1 MATSLTTADT
11 LPAPDSRSLPDRLR
25 PQADAA
31 LAGCATWA
39 DSRWLFP
46 AVLAATV
53 AGLFFDAVG
62 PDCVFAYRDSLHF
75 YPPLY
80 KLVREEWLSG
90 RVPLWNPLLNCGQ
103 PLAAMGT
110 AGAFYIP
117 QLVLTAILPDGVSL
131 IAFCI
136 AHLAL
141 AATGSYCLAR
151 HQGCSRPAATVA
163 GVAYGF
169 CGSVFLQI
177 YNPIYAAGA
186 AWLAWAVYA
195 GIRLLERGSLR
206 DGLFLAAAVAMAV
219 YCGDPQ
225 AAYHAGIVLG
235 LVWLCMPARSWQRL
249 GLVAAAGVAGGLLAS
264 VQIALTAEFMRSTS
278 RGIHPVPHSIWEIP
292 AFLARPVAERAGLH
306 WYDVLFGRPPVGDS
320 HYGEIYEFSVFPWR
334 VLELVWADFSGTTFY
349 RWPVM
354 LGIDTPG
361 PWANSLYAGVV
372 PVAAAIA
379 AVFAARGRWQP
390 RYIWCAV
397 LGWAALSSLGGLGI
411 VGLVRNLAVIATGRW
426 PEFGYH
432 AGDEVGGLYWAMS
445 ILLPGYG
452 GFRYPAKWMTV
463 FALALSQLAGGGLTL
478 LAEPVVRAG
487 WGRAIAAIRNWAFL
501 GLLVGLGAAAIVGVE
516 GVLPGA
522 AGDERRGL
530 AWWAVMRGGV
540 LAATVATVAGF
551 VLLALSRCEGKGSVF
566 QGASVAI
573 ALLAAIDLVVA
584 GRGEIVVEPF
594 SDLVA
599 SSGYLER
606 LPTAQPQEDERR
618 PSRLYVQGAI
628 PKFVDQREPR
638 RFVRYTGI
646 MGRSHVPW
654 LHGAGLVGEP
664 STAMPADLE
673 RLHEPRRIDGRP
685 VPPRRV
691 LDLAGAEY
699 FVVSLEG
706 LGKAAA
712 RAAFADWSLR
722 QRQGEFEGP
731 APCGEPLPMQPLWLP
746 GEEDDAPVALL
757 VKNTAALPRA
767 RVVREVDVRPPG
779 SPSADEIAIPSVQVP
794 DLWNMVIVEAESDV
808 AIAPPA
814 VSGAGPL
821 PTEDACRIVVDE
833 PQRVVVEAS
842 LANPGMLVLADSFHP
857 DWHAAVC
864 LNDMGQQPVS
874 IHRANLMH
882 RAVSLPAGR
891 HRVEF
896 FHHSQTFTRSVA
908 LTLAAWAIWVA
919 ALAVSL
925 RKPHDWQQRAA

>member
-1 MATSLTTADT
+1 MSDT
-11 LPAPDSRSLPDRLR
+11 PFNSASPLDRIR
-25 PQADAA
+25 EQVDAA
-31 LAGCATWA
+31 LATCAAWA

-80 KLVREEWLSG
+80 KLVREEWLAG

-110 AGAFYIP
+110 AGAFYLP
-117 QLVLTAILPDGVSL
+117 QLVVTTLLPDGVSL
-131 IAFCI
+131 NIFCI

-141 AATGSYCLAR
+141 AATGAYCLSR
-151 HQGCSRPAATVA
+151 DQGCSRPAATVA
-163 GVAYGF
+163 GLAYGF

-186 AWLAWAVYA
+186 AWLVWAVHA
-195 GIRLLERGSLR
+195 GMRLLRRGGLR
-206 DGLFLAAAVAMAV
+206 DGLLLAAAVAMAV

-235 LVWLCMPARSWQRL
+235 LVWLCMPGRMWRRL
-249 GLVAAAGVAGGLLAS
+249 GLVAAAGVAGGLLAL
-264 VQIALTAEFMRSTS
+264 VQVALTAEFMRGTS
-278 RGIHPVPHSIWEIP
+278 RGIHVVPHSIWEIP
-292 AFLARPVAERAGLH
+292 AFLARPAAERAGLG
-306 WYDVLFGRPPVGDS
+306 WYDVLIGRPPAGDS
-320 HYGEIYEFSVFPWR
+320 HYAEIYAFSVFPWR

-361 PWANSLYAGVV
+361 PWANSLDAGVV
-372 PVAAAIA
+372 PVAAAIV
-379 AVFAARGRWQP
+379 AVFAARGRWEP
-390 RYIWCAV
+390 RRMWCAV
-397 LGWAALSSLGGLGI
+397 LVWAALASLGGLGI

-426 PEFGYH
+426 QEFGYR
-432 AGDEVGGLYWAMS
+432 AGDEVGGLYWTMS

-487 WGRAIAAIRNWAFL
+487 WERAIAAIRNWAL
-501 GLLVGLGAAAIVGVE
+501 VGLLVGLGAAAIVGVA
-516 GVLPGA
+516 GVLPGQE
-522 AGDERRGL
+522 GDPRREL
-530 AWWAVMRGGV
+530 AWWAVMRGGALTATAAAAAGLV
-540 LAATVATVAGF
+540 LSAVRR
-551 VLLALSRCEGKGSVF
+551 SEGKTGGL

-599 SSGYLER
+599 SSGYLDA
-606 LPTAQPQEDERR
+606 LPTAQLQGGERR
-618 PSRLYVQGAI
+618 PSRPRLYVQGAA

-673 RLHEPRRIDGRP
+673 RLHEPRRIDGRG

-699 FVVSLEG
+699 FIVSLEG

-712 RAAFADWSLR
+712 KAAFADWSSA

-731 APCGEPLPMQPLWLP
+731 SPCGEPLPMQPLWLP
-746 GEEDDAPVALL
+746 GEEDDAPVAIV

-767 RVVREVDVRPPG
+767 RIVREVEVRPPG
-779 SPSADEIAIPSVQVP
+779 SPTADEIAIPSPRVP
-794 DLWNMVIVEAESDV
+794 DLFGRVIVEAESEA

-814 VSGAGPL
+814 ADSGGP
-821 PTEDACRIVVDE
+821 PTTEDACRIVVDE
-833 PQRVVVEAS
+833 PQRVVVEAD
-842 LANPGMLVLADSFHP
+842 LVAAGMLVVADTFHP
-857 DWHAAVC
+857 DWHAVAETPGK
-864 LNDMGQQPVS
+864 DRQPLP
-874 IHRANLMH
+874 ILRANLMH

-896 FHHSQTFTRSVA
+896 RHHSQAFARTAAV
-908 LTLAAWAIWVA
+908 TLAAWAIWAA
-919 ALAVSL
+919 ALALSL
-925 RKPHDWQQRAA
+925 RRPHESRREDG

>member
-1 MATSLTTADT
+1 MSDTPSPATSL
-11 LPAPDSRSLPDRLR
+11 RDRLR
-25 PQADAA
+25 EQVDAA
-31 LAGCATWA
+31 LAACAAWA

-53 AGLFFDAVG
+53 AGLFFDAIR

-110 AGAFYIP
+110 AGAFYVP
-117 QLVLTAILPDGVSL
+117 QLVCTAILPDGVSL
-131 IAFCI
+131 NVFCI
-136 AHLAL
+136 AHLAF
-141 AATGSYCLAR
+141 AATGAYCLSR

-163 GVAYGF
+163 GLAYGF

-195 GIRLLERGSLR
+195 GLRLLERGSLR

-219 YCGDPQ
+219 SCGDPQ

-235 LVWLCMPARSWQRL
+235 VIWLCLPARSWRRL
-249 GLVAAAGVAGGLLAS
+249 GLVAAAGVAGGLLAF
-264 VQIALTAEFMRSTS
+264 VQVALTAEFMRGTS
-278 RGIHPVPHSIWEIP
+278 RGVHIVPHSIWEIP
-292 AFLARPVAERAGLH
+292 AFLARPAAERAGLH
-306 WYDVLFGRPPVGDS
+306 WYDVFIGRPPAGDS
-320 HYGEIYEFSVFPWR
+320 HYAEIYSFSVFPWR

-372 PVAAAIA
+372 PVAAAVA
-379 AVFAARGRWQP
+379 ALFAARGCWQP
-390 RYIWCAV
+390 RRMWCVV
-397 LGWAALSSLGGLGI
+397 LGWAAVASLGGLGI
-411 VGLVRNLAVIATGRW
+411 VGLVRNLAVIAAGRW
-426 PEFGYH
+426 QEFGYH

-478 LAEPVVRAG
+478 LAEPVVRAW
-487 WGRAIAAIRNWAFL
+487 WGRAIAAIRNWATV

-530 AWWAVMRGGV
+530 AWWAVMRGGALTATGAAAAGLV
-540 LAATVATVAGF
+540 LSAV
-551 VLLALSRCEGKGSVF
+551 SRSDGKARGI
-566 QGASVAI
+566 QGASVAV
-573 ALLAAIDLVVA
+573 ALLAAIDLVVS
-584 GRGEIVVEPF
+584 GRGGIVVEPF

-599 SSGYLER
+599 SSGYLES
-606 LPTAQPQEDERR
+606 LPTSQPQSDERTPSR
-618 PSRLYVQGAI
+618 PRLYVQGAI

-673 RLHEPRRIDGRP
+673 RLYEPRRIDGRA

-712 RAAFADWSLR
+712 QAAFADWSSK

-757 VKNTAALPRA
+757 VKNTAVLPRA
-767 RVVREVDVRPPG
+767 RIVRDVEVRPPG
-779 SPSADEIAIPSVQVP
+779 SPSADEIAIPSPKTP
-794 DLWNMVIVEAESDV
+794 DLFNRVIVEAESEAAV
-808 AIAPPA
+808 APPA
-814 VSGAGPL
+814 VSAAVPL
-821 PTEDACRIVVDE
+821 PTENACRIVVDE
-833 PQRVVVEAS
+833 PQCVVVEAD
-842 LANPGMLVLADSFHP
+842 LAAAGMLVLADTFHP
-857 DWHAAVC
+857 DWQAAAETPGE
-864 LNDMGQQPVS
+864 NPQPLP
-874 IHRANLMH
+874 IFRANLMH

-896 FHHSQTFTRSVA
+896 RHYSQTFTRSAAV
-908 LTLAAWAIWVA
+908 TLAAWAIWAA

-925 RKPHDWQQRAA
+925 RRPHDSRREAA

>member
-1 MATSLTTADT
+1 MSDMSS
-11 LPAPDSRSLPDRLR
+11 PAASLPDRLR
-25 PQADAA
+25 ERVDAA
-31 LAGCATWA
+31 LAACAAWA
-39 DSRWLFP
+39 NSRWLFP
-46 AVLAATV
+46 VVLAATV

-117 QLVLTAILPDGVSL
+117 QLVCTAILPDGVSL
-131 IAFCI
+131 NVFCI
-136 AHLAL
+136 AHLAV
-141 AATGSYCLAR
+141 AATGAYCLSR

-163 GVAYGF
+163 GLAYGF

-186 AWLAWAVYA
+186 AWLVWAVYA

-235 LVWLCMPARSWQRL
+235 LVWLCTPARSWRRL
-249 GLVAAAGVAGGLLAS
+249 GLVAAAGVAGGLLAL
-264 VQIALTAEFMRSTS
+264 VQVALTAEFMRGTT
-278 RGIHPVPHSIWEIP
+278 RGLHLVPHSIWEIP

-306 WYDVLFGRPPVGDS
+306 WYDVLFGRPPAGDS
-320 HYGEIYEFSVFPWR
+320 HYAEIYSFSVFPWR
-334 VLELVWADFSGTTFY
+334 VLELVWTDFSGTTFY

-379 AVFAARGRWQP
+379 AVFAARGYWQP
-390 RYIWCAV
+390 RRMWCVV
-397 LGWAALSSLGGLGI
+397 LGWAAVASLGGLGI

-426 PEFGYH
+426 QEFGYR

-478 LAEPVVRAG
+478 LAEPVVRV
-487 WGRAIAAIRNWAFL
+487 WWERAIAAIRNWAL
-501 GLLVGLGAAAIVGVE
+501 VGLFVGLGAAAIVGVE
-516 GVLPGA
+516 NVLPGA
-522 AGDERRGL
+522 EGDARRGL
-530 AWWAVMRGGV
+530 AWWAVMRGGG
-540 LAATVATVAGF
+540 LAATAAAAAGL
-551 VLLALSRCEGKGSVF
+551 VLSAVSRSDGRARGI
-566 QGASVAI
+566 QGASVAV

-584 GRGEIVVEPF
+584 GRGGIVVEPF

-599 SSGYLER
+599 SSAYLDA
-606 LPTAQPQEDERR
+606 LPTTQPQSDEPKPSR
-618 PSRLYVQGAI
+618 PRLYVQGAI

-664 STAMPADLE
+664 STAMPADVE
-673 RLHEPRRIDGRP
+673 RLYEPRRIDGRA

-712 RAAFADWSLR
+712 KAAFADWSSK

-746 GEEDDAPVALL
+746 CEEDDAPVALL

-767 RVVREVDVRPPG
+767 RIVREVEVRPPG
-779 SPSADEIAIPSVQVP
+779 SPSADEIAIPSQQVP
-794 DLWNMVIVEAESDV
+794 DLFNSVIVEAESEAAV
-808 AIAPPA
+808 APPA
-814 VSGAGPL
+814 VSAAGPL
-821 PTEDACRIVVDE
+821 PMEDDCRIVVDE
-833 PQRVVVEAS
+833 PQCVVVEAD
-842 LANPGMLVLADSFHP
+842 LAAAGMLILADTFHP
-857 DWHAAVC
+857 AWHAAAETPGE
-864 LNDMGQQPVS
+864 NPQPLP
-874 IHRANLMH
+874 IFRANLMH

-896 FHHSQTFTRSVA
+896 RHHSQTFTRSGAV
-908 LTLAAWAIWVA
+908 TLAAWAIWAA

-925 RKPHDWQQRAA
+925 RRPHDPRREAA

>member
-1 MATSLTTADT
+1 MSDTSS
-11 LPAPDSRSLPDRLR
+11 PAASLPDRVR
-25 PQADAA
+25 EQVDGA
-31 LAGCATWA
+31 LAACARWA

-80 KLVREEWLSG
+80 KLVREEWLAG

-131 IAFCI
+131 NVFCI
-136 AHLAL
+136 AHLAV
-141 AATGSYCLAR
+141 AATGAYCLAR

-163 GVAYGF
+163 GLAYGF

-186 AWLAWAVYA
+186 VWLVWAVYA
-195 GIRLLERGSLR
+195 GLRLLERGRLR

-235 LVWLCMPARSWQRL
+235 LVWLCRPARSWRRL
-249 GLVAAAGVAGGLLAS
+249 GLVAAAGVAGGLLAF
-264 VQIALTAEFMRSTS
+264 VQVALTAEFMRGTS
-278 RGIHPVPHSIWEIP
+278 RGTHIVPHSIWEIP
-292 AFLARPVAERAGLH
+292 AFLARPAAERAGLH
-306 WYDVLFGRPPVGDS
+306 WYDVFIGRPPAGDS
-320 HYGEIYEFSVFPWR
+320 HYAEIYAFSVFPWR
-334 VLELVWADFSGTTFY
+334 MLELVWADFSGTTFY

-354 LGIDTPG
+354 LGVDTPG
-361 PWANSLYAGVV
+361 PWVNSLYAGVV
-372 PVAAAIA
+372 PAAAAIA
-379 AVFAARGRWQP
+379 VVFAARGRWRP
-390 RYIWCAV
+390 RRMWCVV
-397 LGWAALSSLGGLGI
+397 LGWAAFASLGGLGI
-411 VGLVRNLAVIATGRW
+411 VGLARNLAVIATGRW
-426 PEFGYH
+426 QEFGYR
-432 AGDEVGGLYWAMS
+432 AGDEVGGLCWALS

-478 LAEPVVRAG
+478 LAEPGVRAG
-487 WGRAIAAIRNWAFL
+487 WARAIATIRNWAL
-501 GLLVGLGAAAIVGVE
+501 GGLLMGLGAAAIVGVE
-516 GVLPGA
+516 KVLPGA
-522 AGDERRGL
+522 EGDARRGL
-530 AWWAVMRGGV
+530 AWWAVMRGGA
-540 LAATVATVAGF
+540 LAATAAAAARL
-551 VLLALSRCEGKGSVF
+551 VLSAVICGDGKADGL
-566 QGASVAI
+566 QGASM
-573 ALLAAIDLVVA
+573 ALALVAAIDLVVA

-599 SSGYLER
+599 SSGYLET
-606 LPTAQPQEDERR
+606 LPTTQPQSDERR
-618 PSRLYVQGAI
+618 PARPRLYVQGAV

-654 LHGAGLVGEP
+654 LHGSGLVGEP
-664 STAMPADLE
+664 STALPADLE
-673 RLHEPRRIDGRP
+673 RLYEPRRIDGRA

-712 RAAFADWSLR
+712 KAAFAEWSPQ
-722 QRQGEFEGP
+722 QRQGVFEGP
-731 APCGEPLPMQPLWLP
+731 SPGGEPLPMQPLWLP
-746 GEEDDAPVALL
+746 GEEDDPPVALV

-767 RVVREVDVRPPG
+767 RIVREVEVRVPG
-779 SPSADEIAIPSVQVP
+779 SPSADEIAIPSPETP
-794 DLWNMVIVEAESDV
+794 DLFSRVIVEADSEA

-814 VSGAGPL
+814 AAAGGQL
-821 PTEDACRIVVDE
+821 PPEDTCRIVVDE
-833 PQRVVVEAS
+833 PQRVVVEAD
-842 LANPGMLVLADSFHP
+842 LVAAGMLVVADTFHP
-857 DWHAAVC
+857 DWHAVAEM
-864 LNDMGQQPVS
+864 LGEAPQPLP

-896 FHHSQTFTRSVA
+896 RHHSQTFNRSAAV
-908 LTLAAWAIWVA
+908 TLAAWVIWAA

-925 RKPHDWQQRAA
+925 RRPRDSRRVDS